1 MKRPPVLHTR
11 RDAAVVL
18 VLLLLPLLLAAIVL
32 ALSALFSSPDS
43 RRPSIIAQ
51 LLP

>member
-18 VLLLLPLLLAAIVL
+18 LLLLLLAAIVL
-32 ALSALFSSPDS
+32 ALAALFSAPGS
-43 RRPSIIAQ
+43 RHPAVVARLVP
-51 LLP
+51 

>member
-18 VLLLLPLLLAAIVL
+18 LLLLLPLLLAAIVL
-32 ALSALFSSPDS
+32 ALSALFSAPGSWHPAVVA
-43 RRPSIIAQ
+43 RLVP
-51 LLP
+51 